1 MLREI
6 TWQMGQNFVGISMA
20 APLKYLLV
28 GLKVVALEKVGFGN
42 TQLSKTVC

>member
-6 TWQMGQNFVGISMA
+6 TWQIGQNFVGISMA

-28 GLKVVALEKVGFGN
+28 ALKVVVLEKVGISN

>member
-6 TWQMGQNFVGISMA
+6 TWQIGQNFVGISMA

-28 GLKVVALEKVGFGN
+28 ALKVVVLEKVGISN
-42 TQLSKTVC
+42 TKLSKTVC